1 MPLEKRDSCVAD
13 YRLARRFLE
22 ELSLFE
28 KSVSA
33 RDLKNLD
40 DTLAAIVSNPNLSGS
55 VPSFYDPSSPSYLF
69 RSGTIMIH
77 YRVTDSDEI
86 EFLNLF
92 WPRV

>member
-1 MPLEKRDSCVAD
+1 VAE

-22 ELSLFE
+22 ELSTFE
-28 KSVSA
+28 KSASA

-40 DTLAAIVSNPNLSGS
+40 DTLAAIIQNPSLFGR
-55 VPSFYDPSSPSYLF
+55 VPSFYDPASPSYLY
-69 RSGTIMIH
+69 RSGAILVH